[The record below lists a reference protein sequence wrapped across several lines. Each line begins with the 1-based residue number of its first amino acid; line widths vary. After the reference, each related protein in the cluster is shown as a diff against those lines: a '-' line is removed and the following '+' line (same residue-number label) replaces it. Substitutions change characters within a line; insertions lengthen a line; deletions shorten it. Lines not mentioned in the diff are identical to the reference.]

1 MAAERRQRLF
11 AGCAAIAV
19 GAFGIVMIALHPE
32 NARSPAWVA
41 YAAVSAFI
49 FAGASLLATEFAG
62 KRAGDWIGLLAVVA
76 LLATAAWVSF
86 GPGPRNCK
94 ALLFFVS
101 ATVGDWACRGAFG
114 LGTLLLVVI
123 LAMMARRLIR

>member
-1 MAAERRQRLF
+1 MADDRRQRVF
-11 AGCAAIAV
+11 AGCAAIGL
-19 GAFGIVMIALHPE
+19 GAFGIVMVALHPE

-41 YAAVSAFI
+41 YAALSAFI
-49 FAGASLLATEFAG
+49 FAGASLLAVEFAG

-101 ATVGDWACRGAFG
+101 ATFGDWVCRGAFG
-114 LGTLLLVVI
+114 LGTLLLVAI
-123 LAMMARRLIR
+123 LVLMARRLLR